1 MTIRVDKSIL
11 FGSLFAVILMACSRQ
26 QPTPIESHT
35 EVMDTCPV
43 ILEKNVEEDVKEDTV
58 YTLKISA
65 VGDLMVHDYQINKAR
80 RKDTDSFDFS
90 PVFKQIQ
97 PYLDEADIL
106 VGNLETVFAGKD
118 KGRSNKVCGY
128 SSFPYFNSPN
138 AFADALAA
146 AGFDLVTT
154 ANNHTLD
161 AYPEGVVSTLNLL
174 DSLGI
179 RHVGTARDSA
189 EKQQLCLMEKNG
201 ILVGFSG
208 YTYSLNGIHRPKDKP
223 YLVNEFINYD
233 TTKIREMCNE
243 IRRLKKAGA
252 DFVVAYVHAGTEY
265 QKKPNSYQRR
275 VADSLFHAG
284 AQLILMSH
292 PHILQKMDVLTSKDS
307 LRKSVVA
314 YSLGNFISS
323 QVSNEKSHKDI
334 GAILEV
340 EVKKWRDSTFISSV
354 SVIPTYSYWR
364 KDHIG
369 VLPVI
374 KAHDSPNEVIKLRMK
389 DTMMVNKAYHHT
401 LEVLRGDM
409 DSTLWKIENER
420 YCLEWR

>member
-1 MTIRVDKSIL
+1 MTKQVDKLLLL
-11 FGSLFAVILMACSRQ
+11 FSLIAVILMACTHQ
-26 QPTPIESHT
+26 QPTPNESH
-35 EVMDTCPV
+35 EMMVDTTPV
-43 ILEKNVEEDVKEDTV
+43 VPKKDTV
-58 YTLKISA
+58 YSLKISA
-65 VGDLMVHDYQINKAR
+65 VGDLMVHDYQILRAHRN
-80 RKDTDSFDFS
+80 DTDSFDFS
-90 PVFKQIQ
+90 PVFKQVQ

-118 KGRSNKVCGY
+118 KGRSNKVFGY

-138 AFADALAA
+138 AFAEALAQ
-146 AGFDLVTT
+146 AGFDLLTT

-189 EKQQLCLMEKNG
+189 EKQQLCLIEKNG

-233 TTKIREMCNE
+233 TTKIGEMCNE
-243 IRRLKKAGA
+243 IRRLKTAGA

-275 VADSLFHAG
+275 VADSLFHVG
-284 AQLILMSH
+284 AQMIVMSH

-323 QVSNEKSHKDI
+323 QVANEKSYKDI

-340 EVKKWRDSTFISSV
+340 EVKKWKDSTFISAV

-374 KAHDSPNEVIKLRMK
+374 KAHDSPNEVIKLRKK
-389 DTMMVNKAYHHT
+389 DTMKVNKAYYHT

-409 DSTLWKIENER
+409 DSALWKIENER
-420 YCLEWR
+420 YRLEWR